1 MLLKRITA
9 QDLYNYTKCLH
20 RVYLDSNGDPAEKS
34 EVSSFVKLLWEV
46 GLQTERD
53 YISSLGDQAV
63 VDLQTLPVE
72 PAFQETLL
80 AMEQG
85 APLIYQGCLMHGQF
99 VGRPD
104 L

>member
-1 MLLKRITA
+1 M
-9 QDLYNYTKCLH
+9 
-20 RVYLDSNGDPAEKS
+20 
-34 EVSSFVKLLWEV
+34 SSFVKLLWEV

-85 APLIYQGCLMHGQF
+85 PLLFIRLSHAWPVCGAAGL
-99 VGRPD
+99 VGETGRWGVPFRRIS